1 MDSDCRAETLAEYYA
16 KVQWAVRPTTAFESQ
31 APIGPELLVNQGPI
45 LEAEVVLAAKKLK
58 WGKSSGNDDI
68 PGEFWKAI
76 CKTGSSACRWAVAL
90 CQKCWAEGRVP
101 DDWHISTVTAIF
113 KKGDV
118 SSCDNYRPI
127 SLLPIG
133 YKLFV
138 NVLLRRLKAAGAER
152 RVWSSQFGFRSRRG
166 TADALFLARRL
177 LDQTWGTKDG
187 NLFILGS

>member
-68 PGEFWKAI
+68 PGIFLKAI
-76 CKTGSSACRWAVAL
+76 CKTGSCACRWAVAL

-133 YKLFV
+133 HKLFAS
-138 NVLLRRLKAAGAER
+138 VLLRRLKAAGAER